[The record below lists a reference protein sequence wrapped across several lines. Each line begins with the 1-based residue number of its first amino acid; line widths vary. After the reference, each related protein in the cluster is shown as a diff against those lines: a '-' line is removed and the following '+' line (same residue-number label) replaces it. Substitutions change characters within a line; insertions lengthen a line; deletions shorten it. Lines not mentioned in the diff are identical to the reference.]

1 MTTTHLNITFEGP
14 QVSAEGVAV
23 DDLQPVLERI
33 QRAVRLMVEHL
44 AVTAGTPDLAHK
56 HSELRPVRISPGAA
70 NVQLKLAHAP
80 NGQHPHDGY
89 GPRAL
94 RAILDWPNN
103 SSPAL
108 PEDVTNQL
116 SSIGEGLSPEISAVW
131 LGDPSSGQRLEFRR
145 AERDQPRQ
153 VPDAKALLYGWL
165 KEVNWARGTAQ
176 LHVHADKYVQ
186 LRFDTALNHEMHRL
200 ATQYVEVRGRG
211 QFNKDDSWHT
221 VHVEQISGTRS
232 WREPFDLELFHNN
245 PNPKIFD
252 PDKMVSID
260 LTDEEWE
267 SYNRAI
273 REGRTPQIC
282 VANARNQD
290 AD

>member
-1 MTTTHLNITFEGP
+1 MITTQLNITFEGP

-33 QRAVRLMVEHL
+33 QCAVRLMVEHL
-44 AVTAGTPDLAHK
+44 AGTDGTPDLARK

-70 NVQLKLAHAP
+70 NIQLKLAHAP

-131 LGDPSSGQRLEFRR
+131 LGDPSSGRRLEFRR
-145 AERDQPRQ
+145 AELYKPQQILDE
-153 VPDAKALLYGWL
+153 KALLYGWL
-165 KEVNWARGTAQ
+165 KEVNWAQGTAQ
-176 LHVHADKYVQ
+176 LHEHEGKHVQ
-186 LRFDTALNHEMHRL
+186 LRFDAALNYEMRRL

-211 QFNKDDSWHT
+211 RFNKDDSWHT
-221 VHVEQISGTRS
+221 VYVEQISGTRS
-232 WREPFDLELFHNN
+232 WRDPFDLELFHNN

-252 PDKMVSID
+252 PAKMVTID
-260 LTDEEWE
+260 LTDEEWK

-273 REGRTPQIC
+273 REGR
-282 VANARNQD
+282 NA
-290 AD
+290 

>member
-1 MTTTHLNITFEGP
+1 MITTQLNIIFEGP

-23 DDLQPVLERI
+23 DNLQPVLERI
-33 QRAVRLMVEHL
+33 QCAVRLMVEYL
-44 AVTAGTPDLAHK
+44 AGTDGTPDLARK

-70 NVQLKLAHAP
+70 NIQLKLAHAP

-103 SSPAL
+103 ASPAL

-116 SSIGEGLSPEISAVW
+116 SSIGEGLSPEISVVW
-131 LGDPSSGQRLEFRR
+131 LGDPSSDRRLEFRR
-145 AERDQPRQ
+145 AERDQPQ
-153 VPDAKALLYGWL
+153 QSLDAKALLHGWL
-165 KEVNWARGTAQ
+165 KEVNWAQGTAQ
-176 LHVHADKYVQ
+176 LHEHEDKYVQ
-186 LRFDTALNHEMHRL
+186 LRFDATLNYEMRRL

-211 QFNKDDSWHT
+211 QFNKADSWHI

-245 PNPKIFD
+245 PSPKLFD
-252 PDKMVSID
+252 PDKMVTID

-273 REGRTPQIC
+273 REGR
-282 VANARNQD
+282 NA
-290 AD
+290 

>member
-44 AVTAGTPDLAHK
+44 AGTDGTPDLAHK

-116 SSIGEGLSPEISAVW
+116 SSIGAGLSPEISAVW
-131 LGDPSSGQRLEFRR
+131 LGDPNSGQRLEFRR

-165 KEVNWARGTAQ
+165 KEVNWAQGTGQ
-176 LHVHADKYVQ
+176 LHEHEAKYVL

-200 ATQYVEVRGRG
+200 ATQYVEIRGRG

-252 PDKMVSID
+252 PDKMGTID

-273 REGRTPQIC
+273 REGR
-282 VANARNQD
+282 NA
-290 AD
+290 

>member
-1 MTTTHLNITFEGP
+1 MITTQLNITFEGP

-33 QRAVRLMVEHL
+33 QCAVRLMVEHL
-44 AVTAGTPDLAHK
+44 AGTDGTPDLARK

-70 NVQLKLAHAP
+70 NIQLKLAHAP
-80 NGQHPHDGY
+80 NGQHPHEGY

-103 SSPAL
+103 ASPAL

-116 SSIGEGLSPEISAVW
+116 SSIGEGLSPEISVVW
-131 LGDPSSGQRLEFRR
+131 LGDPSSDRRLEFRR
-145 AERDQPRQ
+145 AELCQPQ
-153 VPDAKALLYGWL
+153 QSLDAKALLYGWL
-165 KEVNWARGTAQ
+165 KEVNWAQGTAQ
-176 LHVHADKYVQ
+176 LHEHEDKYVQ
-186 LRFDTALNHEMHRL
+186 LRFDAALNYEMRRL
-200 ATQYVEVRGRG
+200 ATQYVEIRGRG
-211 QFNKDDSWHT
+211 RFNKDDSWHT
-221 VHVEQISGTRS
+221 VLVEQISGTRS

-252 PDKMVSID
+252 PDKTVTID
-260 LTDEEWE
+260 LTDEEWA

-273 REGRTPQIC
+273 REGR
-282 VANARNQD
+282 NA
-290 AD
+290 

>member
-1 MTTTHLNITFEGP
+1 MTTTQLNITFEGP

-44 AVTAGTPDLAHK
+44 ARADGTPELARK

-80 NGQHPHDGY
+80 NGQHPHEEY

-103 SSPAL
+103 ASLAL

-116 SSIGEGLSPEISAVW
+116 SSIGEGLSPEISVVW
-131 LGDPSSGQRLEFRR
+131 LGDPSSGRCLEFRR
-145 AERDQPRQ
+145 AGLDQPQQ

-165 KEVNWARGTAQ
+165 KEVNWAQGTAQ
-176 LHVHADKYVQ
+176 LHEHEDKYVHPVEWSDAVQ
-186 LRFDTALNHEMHRL
+186 ATGKASPYIGDILNAALSRVTRRRSS
-200 ATQYVEVRGRG
+200 AQRTIAGTIVQ
-211 QFNKDDSWHT
+211 
-221 VHVEQISGTRS
+221 VEQISETRS
-232 WREPFDLELFHNN
+232 WRERASPLGDSYQ
-245 PNPKIFD
+245 
-252 PDKMVSID
+252 DK
-260 LTDEEWE
+260 LGQTE
-267 SYNRAI
+267 AF
-273 REGRTPQIC
+273 
-282 VANARNQD
+282 
-290 AD
+290 

>member
-70 NVQLKLAHAP
+70 NVQLKLAH
-80 NGQHPHDGY
+80 GQHPHDGY

>member
-1 MTTTHLNITFEGP
+1 MITTQLNITFEGP

-33 QRAVRLMVEHL
+33 QCAVRLMVEHL
-44 AVTAGTPDLAHK
+44 AGTDGTPDLARK

-70 NVQLKLAHAP
+70 NIQLKLAHAP
-80 NGQHPHDGY
+80 NGQHPHEGY

-94 RAILDWPNN
+94 RAILDSPNN
-103 SSPAL
+103 ASPAL

-116 SSIGEGLSPEISAVW
+116 SSIGEGLSPEISVVW
-131 LGDPSSGQRLEFRR
+131 LGDPSSGRRLEFRR
-145 AERDQPRQ
+145 AELCQPQ
-153 VPDAKALLYGWL
+153 QSLDAKALLYGWL
-165 KEVNWARGTAQ
+165 KEVNWAQGTAQ
-176 LHVHADKYVQ
+176 LHEHEDKYVQ
-186 LRFDTALNHEMHRL
+186 LRFDATLNYEMRRL

-211 QFNKDDSWHT
+211 QFNKDDSWHI

-232 WREPFDLELFHNN
+232 WSEPFDLELFHNN
-245 PNPKIFD
+245 PSPKLFD
-252 PDKMVSID
+252 PDKMVTID

-273 REGRTPQIC
+273 REGR
-282 VANARNQD
+282 NA
-290 AD
+290 

>member
-1 MTTTHLNITFEGP
+1 MTTTQLNITFEGP

-33 QRAVRLMVEHL
+33 QCAVRLMVEHL
-44 AVTAGTPDLAHK
+44 AGTDGTTDLTRK
-56 HSELRPVRISPGAA
+56 HSELRPVQISPGAA
-70 NVQLKLAHAP
+70 NIQLKLAHAP

-94 RAILDWPNN
+94 RAILSWPNN
-103 SSPAL
+103 ASPAL

-116 SSIGEGLSPEISAVW
+116 SSIGEGLSPDISVVW
-131 LGDPSSGQRLEFRR
+131 LGDPSSGRRLEFRR
-145 AERDQPRQ
+145 AELEQPQQ

-165 KEVNWARGTAQ
+165 KEVNWAQGTAQ
-176 LHVHADKYVQ
+176 LHEHEDKYVQ
-186 LRFDTALNHEMHRL
+186 LRFDAALNYEMRRL

-252 PDKMVSID
+252 PDKMVTID

-273 REGRTPQIC
+273 REGR
-282 VANARNQD
+282 NA
-290 AD
+290 